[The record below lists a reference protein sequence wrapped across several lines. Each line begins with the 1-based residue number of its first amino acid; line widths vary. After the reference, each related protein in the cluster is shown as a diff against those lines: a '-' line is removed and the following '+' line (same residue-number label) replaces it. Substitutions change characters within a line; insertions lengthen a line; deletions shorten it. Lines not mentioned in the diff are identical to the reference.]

1 MDSFS
6 IKIEPDDEN
15 QNVVEQHKRRE
26 IVDTNTND
34 MSLEMKIED
43 ENDYFVYSHFQSDSS
58 FEVKIEIDELTG
70 SKIICHET
78 SLENRN
84 ESLLNI
90 ANLIVEN
97 EEKSRCERVDINKRN
112 IADQNYKCEKCG
124 KSFRRRDYLKDHIRI
139 HSGEK
144 PFKCQ
149 ECSKFFTQRSH
160 LFNHLR
166 IHSGINPYKCVECDK
181 SISQHNSLRHHL
193 YTHNRIKPFEC
204 KECGKCFVYNY
215 LLTSHRRIHTG
226 EQNFRCQEC
235 GKCFTQQGHLKTHL
249 KTHTKMQK
257 LFNILHSNTMA

>member
-26 IVDTNTND
+26 INTND

-84 ESLLNI
+84 ESLLRI
-90 ANLIVEN
+90 ANLIVES
-97 EEKSRCERVDINKRN
+97 EEKSRCERVDVNKRT
-112 IADQNYKCEKCG
+112 IVDQNYKCEKCG

-149 ECSKFFTQRSH
+149 ECGKFFTQRSH

-166 IHSGINPYKCVECDK
+166 IHSGI
-181 SISQHNSLRHHL
+181 
-193 YTHNRIKPFEC
+193 KPF
-204 KECGKCFVYNY
+204 K
-215 LLTSHRRIHTG
+215 
-226 EQNFRCQEC
+226 CQEC
-235 GKCFTQQGHLKTHL
+235 GKCFTQRSNLNQHLR
-249 KTHTKMQK
+249 
-257 LFNILHSNTMA
+257 IHSGIKPYKYVECDKS